1 MLCSSSNLFF
11 YLRSTQLKSSE
22 PETIS
27 GTASWKETIQSNN
40 LPETLVKFHIWTESF
55 QEHKSPP
62 EFLIWMMP
70 TCQEL
75 PQNGSGTRKLQLLLG
90 VLSTTSSTCAITT
103 DHIREPHWENTHSQM
118 FILSLDRD
126 LNCGLFWT

>member
-11 YLRSTQLKSSE
+11 NSRSTQLKSSE
-22 PETIS
+22 PETPT
-27 GTASWKETIQSNN
+27 GTIFWKEIIPSNN
-40 LPETLVKFHIWTESF
+40 LPETPNKFHIWTESF
-55 QEHKSPP
+55 QEQKLPP

-70 TCQEL
+70 ICQEL
-75 PQNGSGTRKLQLLLG
+75 PLNGSGTKKPQSLLG
-90 VLSTTSSTCAITT
+90 VLFTTSSTCATTT
-103 DHIREPHWENTHSQM
+103 DHIREPLQENTHSQM

>member
-62 EFLIWMMP
+62 EFLIWTMP

-75 PQNGSGTRKLQLLLG
+75 PQNGSGTRKLQLLHG
-90 VLSTTSSTCAITT
+90 DLSTMSSICATTT
-103 DHIREPHWENTHSQM
+103 DLTRELLWENTLSLT
-118 FILSLDRD
+118 FILSLDCK
-126 LNCGLFWT
+126 LIIF

>member
-1 MLCSSSNLFF
+1 MLCSSSKLLFYF
-11 YLRSTQLKSSE
+11 RSIQSKSSE
-22 PETIS
+22 PETIT
-27 GTASWKETIQSNN
+27 GTVFWKETIQLNN
-40 LPETLVKFHIWTESF
+40 PPETLNKFHIWTESF
-55 QEHKSPP
+55 QEQKLPP

-70 TCQEL
+70 TCQESPL
-75 PQNGSGTRKLQLLLG
+75 NGSGTRKLQLLLG
-90 VLSTTSSTCAITT
+90 VLSTTLSTCAITT